1 MEKVRLGR
9 TELMVT
15 KTSFGALPI
24 QRISCDEAG
33 RLLREAYEA
42 GINFF
47 DTANA
52 YTDSEKKMG
61 LALGDVR
68 RNIVIATKTAP
79 GPLDTMKRHL
89 EQSLNDL
96 KTDYIDI
103 YQLHCAPKL
112 YRPDEEDGIYD
123 WMLEMKRQGVIR
135 HIGITAHRIGVAEEA
150 SASGLYETLQF
161 PFSVLASEREIALVR
176 LCEERDVGFIAMKA
190 MAGGLIR
197 HPEVTFAFLRQYPNV
212 VPIYGIQRE
221 EELRQWLALDAEP
234 PRWDERMQQLAQE
247 ERQGLSGDFCRGC
260 GYCLPC
266 PQGIP
271 IPNAARLRLLMTRA
285 PYAPFL
291 TPQWRAEM
299 DKVSSCLN
307 CRQCVSRCPYA
318 LDTPHLLRENLAW
331 YDQFYAAH
339 HGEQS

>member
-1 MEKVRLGR
+1 MKKVRLGQ

-24 QRISCDEAG
+24 QRISFDEAG

-42 GINFF
+42 GVNFY

-52 YTDSEKKMG
+52 YTDSEKKLG
-61 LALGDVR
+61 QALGDVR
-68 RNIVIATKTAP
+68 KDIVIATKTAP
-79 GPLDTMKRHL
+79 GELDVMKRHL
-89 EQSLNDL
+89 EQSLRDL
-96 KTDYIDI
+96 RTDYIDI

-112 YRPDEEDGIYD
+112 YRPGEADGIYD

-150 SASGLYETLQF
+150 LESGLYETLQF
-161 PFSVLASEREIALVR
+161 PFSVLANEREIALVHTA
-176 LCEERDVGFIAMKA
+176 EKRDVGFIAMKA
-190 MAGGLIR
+190 MAGGLIS
-197 HPEVTFAFLRQYPNV
+197 HPEVTFAFLQQYPQV

-247 ERQGLSGDFCRGC
+247 EKAGLSGDFCRAC

-271 IPNAARLRLLMTRA
+271 IPNAARLRLLMTRS
-285 PYAPFL
+285 PYKPYL
-291 TPQWRAEM
+291 TQEWRAEM
-299 DKVSSCLN
+299 EKVSTCIN
-307 CRQCVSRCPYA
+307 CRQCVSRCPYS
-318 LDTPHLLRENLAW
+318 LDTPRLLRENLAW
-331 YDQFYAAH
+331 YQGFCAEHRDEL
-339 HGEQS
+339 G